1 MSLKTLSLAAAFA
14 AAMSAPALAQDAF
27 PVTIAHAY
35 GETVIAAKPERVV
48 IIGWIAGD
56 VMLAL
61 GEMPLA
67 LPIESWG
74 GGPDGMLPW
83 IRDRIA
89 ELGGDPPVIVDMDL
103 AIPFE
108 ELLALEPDLILAPY
122 SGLTDLE
129 YARLAAI
136 APTVAFADTAWSGA
150 WQDVTRTVGRALGRE
165 ADAETLIADTETY
178 LVTLGQQ
185 HPEFAG
191 KTFAYA
197 WDDTANGNLPV
208 YVPADSRVQATQD
221 LGLVLAPGII
231 ALPAGDSFWINVS
244 LENLATIDADILIT
258 WHSSQEQLDAFRANP
273 LVARYRPVA
282 EGHHVG
288 VVDRSR
294 VMAQSA
300 PGPLAM
306 RWEMDQFVAELAD
319 LLRQ

>member
-1 MSLKTLSLAAAFA
+1 MSLRSLTLAAGFA
-14 AAMSAPALAQDAF
+14 AVLAAPAFAQDAF
-27 PVTIAHAY
+27 PVTIEHHF
-35 GETVIAAKPERVV
+35 GEAVIPAKPERVV

-56 VMLAL
+56 AMLAL
-61 GEMPLA
+61 GEVPLA
-67 LPIESWG
+67 IPIESWG
-74 GGPDGMLPW
+74 GGEDGMLPW

-89 ELGGDPPVIVDMDL
+89 ELGAGTPTILNMDVE
-103 AIPFE
+103 IPFE
-108 ELLALEPDLILAPY
+108 EILALDPDLILAPY
-122 SGLTDLE
+122 SGLTDIE
-129 YARLAAI
+129 YARLADI
-136 APTVAFADTAWSGA
+136 APTVAFANEPWNGS

-165 ADAETLIADTETY
+165 ADAETLIAETENY

-191 KTFAYA
+191 KTFVYA

-208 YVPADSRVQATQD
+208 YIAADSRVQATQD
-221 LGLVLAPGII
+221 LGLVLAPGAA
-231 ALPAGDSFWINVS
+231 ALPVGDSFWINVS
-244 LENLATIDADILIT
+244 LENLGTIDADILIT

-288 VVDRSR
+288 VVDRAR

-300 PGPLAM
+300 PGPLSM
-306 RWEMDQFVAELAD
+306 RWEMDQFVAELSE